1 MGNKKYKVGYTCG
14 VFDLFHYGHLNLLE
28 KCKDLCEILIVGV
41 CDDDYVV
48 NIKNKTPIFNQ
59 EERARILQ
67 ALEVVD
73 KTVIVDTETV
83 NDKILAQ
90 EQIGF
95 DVLFSGDDWK
105 GSERYLKTEKQ
116 FEKTGTSIEYF
127 PYTQGISTSLIIE
140 ILQENRIKK
149 LKSKNKI

>member
-73 KTVIVDTETV
+73 KTVIVDTDKEIISNEKHYQTTV
-83 NDKILAQ
+83 NNIIMQSDSSL
-90 EQIGF
+90 
-95 DVLFSGDDWK
+95 
-105 GSERYLKTEKQ
+105 SESNRQYI
-116 FEKTGTSIEYF
+116 IEYAASR
-127 PYTQGISTSLIIE
+127 GINI
-140 ILQENRIKK
+140 R
-149 LKSKNKI
+149 